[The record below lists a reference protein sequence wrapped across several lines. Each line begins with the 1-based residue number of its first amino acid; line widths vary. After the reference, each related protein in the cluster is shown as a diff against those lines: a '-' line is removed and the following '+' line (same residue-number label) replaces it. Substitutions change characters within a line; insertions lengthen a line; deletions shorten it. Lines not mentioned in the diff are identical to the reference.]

1 VQELANEVV
10 IAMEDPRCKSLL
22 YRAEL
27 AMEDPRCNRVAIK
40 MEDPRCKSLLVPW

>member
-22 YRAEL
+22 
-27 AMEDPRCNRVAIK
+27 
-40 MEDPRCKSLLVPW
+40 VPW